1 MPLPGPTLLLT
12 GEERLPT
19 TATSAPRLVTAS
31 SLLDDRVAVLREAP
45 RDFVLMDAVE
55 VLDAPLKMLEGELR
69 DLAVS
74 LGFLLTGRIAVP
86 V

>member
-1 MPLPGPTLLLT
+1 
-12 GEERLPT
+12 
-19 TATSAPRLVTAS
+19 
-31 SLLDDRVAVLREAP
+31 
-45 RDFVLMDAVE
+45 MDAVE